1 MKVLLIIK
9 NYIDKEINSA
19 NKLKNNINENKS
31 NQINEKDSNKPI
43 KADEIKITNL
53 MKSRIKIPNGH
64 IFLNI

>member
-19 NKLKNNINENKS
+19 NKLENNINENKS

-64 IFLNI
+64 IFRNI